1 MAYHSRKEGAWVKA
15 TKGVY
20 ELNDEFYKTCGGIF
34 EPMPH
39 YEEMLKKKFTFTQ
52 TV

>member
-1 MAYHSRKEGAWVKA
+1 MMGYHPGKEGAWVKA

-20 ELNDEFYKTCGGIF
+20 ELTDEFYRTSGGIF

-39 YEEMLKKKFTFTQ
+39 YEEMFAAKIK
-52 TV
+52 